1 MPATRG
7 TPKRPFPHP
16 VTVSAFDAPANPGNV
31 RFNAVYG
38 SDIGHWDVPDIT
50 KVIAEASEP
59 LENGLI
65 TEQDLRDFV
74 FDHPLRLWTSLNPK
88 FFEGTVIEKELD
100 NG

>member
-38 SDIGHWDVPDIT
+38 SDIGHWDVPT
-50 KVIAEASEP
+50 
-59 LENGLI
+59 
-65 TEQDLRDFV
+65 
-74 FDHPLRLWTSLNPK
+74 
-88 FFEGTVIEKELD
+88 
-100 NG
+100 